1 MSEAGLLTGGQSRR
15 HLGRARRH
23 SATGHVRITCE
34 ENGAIRTARKDRRRH
49 RYSIYGEGKQ
59 VLCSG
64 VAT

>member
-23 SATGHVRITCE
+23 SATGHVRVTCASRVKKME
-34 ENGAIRTARKDRRRH
+34 PYERLEKI
-49 RYSIYGEGKQ
+49 GEGKQ